1 MLPILSTIEWRTQ
14 DAILFPRACM
24 EIGEGL
30 GVCRW
35 IPLVDRLRGTRD
47 MEIENCIGQ
56 EETEAWQMS
65 YSSAHEHISQ
75 AVELEDGNL
84 F

>member
-1 MLPILSTIEWRTQ
+1 MG
-14 DAILFPRACM
+14 
-24 EIGEGL
+24 IGEGL

-65 YSSAHEHISQ
+65 YSLAHEHISQ
-75 AVELEDGNL
+75 AVE
-84 F
+84 